1 MKRIKTIVSFL
12 CAAALALTLL
22 VMPSSASGGLFFLS
36 LNDTLPAQSVQMT
49 PVQYS
54 GWVYVPVNVF
64 NSQSTGVNFG
74 LYYGLTEN
82 NTKLVLYN
90 LSGKTM
96 TFDLQNGTATAVGG
110 EAPVPGKVLRQNG
123 VYYVP
128 AYAVCRYFGLSYSF
142 YSTDYGPLLR
152 LKDGNAM
159 LSDSL
164 FLSSAALIMRSRI
177 NSYYQSQSPN
187 GGGDGGGNSTIV
199 IPNDP
204 DSGTPSQPNQPGN
217 PDTPV
222 APDIP
227 ADAEPAPTF
236 SLYVGVQ
243 ASADR
248 EEVNQCAGQIRQ
260 AAGRGHKVGL
270 IPTGNTPA
278 QRLESVEAGSRQLA
292 GILRQETWFVLSKE
306 STLAEAGYL
315 CWTPSLTFSSV
326 TDPTRTYETL
336 VRAGEQQGS
345 ALRVLV
351 HSQSAGGALAGVLG
365 QLAQDGDTFLPAR
378 ETSY

>member
-1 MKRIKTIVSFL
+1 MIAMASSTNEAVQPATTYAEATEAEKHAVLRKVTGSSFL
-12 CAAALALTLL
+12 
-22 VMPSSASGGLFFLS
+22 G
-36 LNDTLPAQSVQMT
+36 
-49 PVQYS
+49 
-54 GWVYVPVNVF
+54 
-64 NSQSTGVNFG
+64 NFI
-74 LYYGLTEN
+74 EW
-82 NTKLVLYN
+82 
-90 LSGKTM
+90 
-96 TFDLQNGTATAVGG
+96 FD
-110 EAPVPGKVLRQNG
+110 
-123 VYYVP
+123 
-128 AYAVCRYFGLSYSF
+128 YASYS
-142 YSTDYGPLLR
+142 YLATVI
-152 LKDGNAM
+152 AM
-159 LSDSL
+159 V
-164 FLSSAALIMRSRI
+164 FF
-177 NSYYQSQSPN
+177 
-187 GGGDGGGNSTIV
+187 
-199 IPNDP
+199 
-204 DSGTPSQPNQPGN
+204 
-217 PDTPV
+217 
-222 APDIP
+222 P
-227 ADAEPAPTF
+227 A
-236 SLYVGVQ
+236 
-243 ASADR
+243 
-248 EEVNQCAGQIRQ
+248 EEVNQCADQIRQ

>member
-1 MKRIKTIVSFL
+1 MIAMASNTNEAVRPATTYAEATEAEKHAVLRKVTGSSFL
-12 CAAALALTLL
+12 
-22 VMPSSASGGLFFLS
+22 G
-36 LNDTLPAQSVQMT
+36 
-49 PVQYS
+49 
-54 GWVYVPVNVF
+54 
-64 NSQSTGVNFG
+64 NFIEWFG
-74 LYYGLTEN
+74 
-82 NTKLVLYN
+82 
-90 LSGKTM
+90 
-96 TFDLQNGTATAVGG
+96 
-110 EAPVPGKVLRQNG
+110 
-123 VYYVP
+123 
-128 AYAVCRYFGLSYSF
+128 YASYS
-142 YSTDYGPLLR
+142 YLATVI
-152 LKDGNAM
+152 AM
-159 LSDSL
+159 V
-164 FLSSAALIMRSRI
+164 FF
-177 NSYYQSQSPN
+177 
-187 GGGDGGGNSTIV
+187 
-199 IPNDP
+199 
-204 DSGTPSQPNQPGN
+204 
-217 PDTPV
+217 
-222 APDIP
+222 P
-227 ADAEPAPTF
+227 A
-236 SLYVGVQ
+236 
-243 ASADR
+243 
-248 EEVNQCAGQIRQ
+248 EEVNQCADQIRQ

>member
-1 MKRIKTIVSFL
+1 MNVESGTANAVPPRSFSEEEQHKTLKKVTFSSFL
-12 CAAALALTLL
+12 
-22 VMPSSASGGLFFLS
+22 G
-36 LNDTLPAQSVQMT
+36 
-49 PVQYS
+49 
-54 GWVYVPVNVF
+54 
-64 NSQSTGVNFG
+64 NFI
-74 LYYGLTEN
+74 EW
-82 NTKLVLYN
+82 
-90 LSGKTM
+90 
-96 TFDLQNGTATAVGG
+96 FD
-110 EAPVPGKVLRQNG
+110 
-123 VYYVP
+123 
-128 AYAVCRYFGLSYSF
+128 YASYS
-142 YSTDYGPLLR
+142 YLATVI
-152 LKDGNAM
+152 AM
-159 LSDSL
+159 V
-164 FLSSAALIMRSRI
+164 FF
-177 NSYYQSQSPN
+177 
-187 GGGDGGGNSTIV
+187 
-199 IPNDP
+199 
-204 DSGTPSQPNQPGN
+204 
-217 PDTPV
+217 
-222 APDIP
+222 P
-227 ADAEPAPTF
+227 A
-236 SLYVGVQ
+236 
-243 ASADR
+243 
-248 EEVNQCAGQIRQ
+248 EEVNQCADQIRQ

>member
-1 MKRIKTIVSFL
+1 MASSTNEAVQPATTYAEATEAEKHAVLRKVTGSSFL
-12 CAAALALTLL
+12 
-22 VMPSSASGGLFFLS
+22 G
-36 LNDTLPAQSVQMT
+36 
-49 PVQYS
+49 
-54 GWVYVPVNVF
+54 
-64 NSQSTGVNFG
+64 NFI
-74 LYYGLTEN
+74 EW
-82 NTKLVLYN
+82 
-90 LSGKTM
+90 
-96 TFDLQNGTATAVGG
+96 FD
-110 EAPVPGKVLRQNG
+110 
-123 VYYVP
+123 
-128 AYAVCRYFGLSYSF
+128 YASYS
-142 YSTDYGPLLR
+142 YLATVI
-152 LKDGNAM
+152 AM
-159 LSDSL
+159 V
-164 FLSSAALIMRSRI
+164 FF
-177 NSYYQSQSPN
+177 
-187 GGGDGGGNSTIV
+187 
-199 IPNDP
+199 
-204 DSGTPSQPNQPGN
+204 
-217 PDTPV
+217 
-222 APDIP
+222 P
-227 ADAEPAPTF
+227 A
-236 SLYVGVQ
+236 
-243 ASADR
+243 
-248 EEVNQCAGQIRQ
+248 EEVNQCADQIRQ

>member
-1 MKRIKTIVSFL
+1 M
-12 CAAALALTLL
+12 
-22 VMPSSASGGLFFLS
+22 
-36 LNDTLPAQSVQMT
+36 
-49 PVQYS
+49 
-54 GWVYVPVNVF
+54 
-64 NSQSTGVNFG
+64 
-74 LYYGLTEN
+74 
-82 NTKLVLYN
+82 
-90 LSGKTM
+90 
-96 TFDLQNGTATAVGG
+96 
-110 EAPVPGKVLRQNG
+110 
-123 VYYVP
+123 
-128 AYAVCRYFGLSYSF
+128 
-142 YSTDYGPLLR
+142 
-152 LKDGNAM
+152 
-159 LSDSL
+159 
-164 FLSSAALIMRSRI
+164 
-177 NSYYQSQSPN
+177 
-187 GGGDGGGNSTIV
+187 
-199 IPNDP
+199 
-204 DSGTPSQPNQPGN
+204 
-217 PDTPV
+217 
-222 APDIP
+222 
-227 ADAEPAPTF
+227 
-236 SLYVGVQ
+236 
-243 ASADR
+243 
-248 EEVNQCAGQIRQ
+248 NQCADQIRQ

>member
-1 MKRIKTIVSFL
+1 MGSEMCIRDRVQ
-12 CAAALALTLL
+12 AAA
-22 VMPSSASGGLFFLS
+22 
-36 LNDTLPAQSVQMT
+36 DR
-49 PVQYS
+49 
-54 GWVYVPVNVF
+54 
-64 NSQSTGVNFG
+64 
-74 LYYGLTEN
+74 EI
-82 NTKLVLYN
+82 
-90 LSGKTM
+90 
-96 TFDLQNGTATAVGG
+96 TAT
-110 EAPVPGKVLRQNG
+110 L
-123 VYYVP
+123 
-128 AYAVCRYFGLSYSF
+128 
-142 YSTDYGPLLR
+142 
-152 LKDGNAM
+152 NAM
-159 LSDSL
+159 
-164 FLSSAALIMRSRI
+164 
-177 NSYYQSQSPN
+177 
-187 GGGDGGGNSTIV
+187 ST
-199 IPNDP
+199 
-204 DSGTPSQPNQPGN
+204 
-217 PDTPV
+217 
-222 APDIP
+222 
-227 ADAEPAPTF
+227 
-236 SLYVGVQ
+236 VGVRGVVFFP
-243 ASADR
+243 A
-248 EEVNQCAGQIRQ
+248 EEVNQCADQIRQ